1 MGLKIA
7 LPTADLIGVA
17 GATTSVIDSTTV
29 QLTANTIYVTG
40 TAEAATLSVSIPAT
54 ANDGDVIL
62 IKNLGE
68 GDVNILSAS
77 NVLIDGIVQS
87 VEITNNQP
95 VRLVYHSASIGWI
108 IA

>member
-17 GATTSVIDSTTV
+17 GATTSLIDSTTV
-29 QLTANTIYVTG
+29 QLDPNTIYVTG

-68 GDVNILSAS
+68 GDVNIPFCFYCFNRWNSTIRRD
-77 NVLIDGIVQS
+77 N
-87 VEITNNQP
+87 E
-95 VRLVYHSASIGWI
+95 
-108 IA
+108 